1 MKNRFGNLILK
12 TAIVLWA
19 AFIILILVSFVKF
32 ETPNSKLQTDK
43 LDQIKPLIENNI
55 HNLTQEIENESLQPI
70 ATPTPEPTAPEYF
83 YYLSNYE
90 RWLVESIVA
99 GEAGSEPY
107 WGKVGVASCILN
119 ACFKDDIRPEEV
131 QTKYQ
136 YSGFQP
142 IEEFESE
149 CFEVYGNTDLAD
161 EVREAVEQVFDRG
174 EVLSDDIL
182 FFYAP
187 KYSSGTWHQTQQFVV
202 EVGGH
207 RFYSPWDKIAL
218 DK

>member
-1 MKNRFGNLILK
+1 MGWKQTNEN
-12 TAIVLWA
+12 AIEYITSVSVPDEPIEVEV
-19 AFIILILVSFVKF
+19 FEIIELDCEI
-32 ETPNSKLQTDK
+32 QTEPE
-43 LDQIKPLIENNI
+43 IVYPL
-55 HNLTQEIENESLQPI
+55 SD
-70 ATPTPEPTAPEYF
+70 
-83 YYLSNYE
+83 YE

-161 EVREAVEQVFDRG
+161 EVCEAVEQVFDRG

-187 KYSSGTWHQTQQFVV
+187 KYSNGTWHQTQQFVV